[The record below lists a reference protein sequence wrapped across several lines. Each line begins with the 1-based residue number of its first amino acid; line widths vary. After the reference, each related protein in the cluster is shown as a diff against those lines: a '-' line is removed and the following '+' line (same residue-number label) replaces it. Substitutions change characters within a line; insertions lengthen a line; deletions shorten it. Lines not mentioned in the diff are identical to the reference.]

1 MSARVWLVAALMLCG
16 CGDVTEVVMV
26 VDSDLTIP
34 DDVDTIEMKVGGNG
48 SNTITQPLVVLPSSI
63 GFLPGGSSAF
73 SVSVALIRSRDQ
85 ATVVARSASDVRFV
99 EGRTMMLVLMLP
111 AACACDGTNCPNPE
125 TNPDCDSLVT
135 PKLEP
140 FTIGSAR

>member
-1 MSARVWLVAALMLCG
+1 LIAALMLGG

-34 DDVDTIEMKVGGNG
+34 NDVDTIDIRVG
-48 SNTITQPLVVLPSSI
+48 SNGDAFTQPLVVLPATM
-63 GFLPGGSSAF
+63 GFLQGGSSAF
-73 SVSVALIRSRDQ
+73 SVNVQLIRSRDR
-85 ATVVARSASDVRFV
+85 ATVVGRSASDVRFV
-99 EGRTMMLVLMLP
+99 EGRIMMLVLMLP
-111 AACACDGTNCPNPE
+111 AACACDGTNCPSPD

-140 FTIGSAR
+140 FIVGRAR